1 MKMINK
7 KTALKRNG
15 GFSIMEAVIALAVIV
30 IVTVSALSI
39 ATSSLVAKTKLIN
52 RSQAQSFA
60 QDVWECFKVSDD
72 KDEFDAN
79 LIFAI
84 DAIDAIN
91 TIDAIDAIDK
101 TLVYDSKSNSYRYNS
116 KRFDAKIKIDN
127 SFSELTV
134 TVLDK
139 NGKEII
145 SLNYDK
151 YVESGV
157 SG

>member
-60 QDVWECFKVSDD
+60 QNVWECFKVSDD
-72 KDEFDAN
+72 KSEFVSN
-79 LIFAI
+79 LEFAI
-84 DAIDAIN
+84 DAID
-91 TIDAIDAIDK
+91 D
-101 TLVYDSKSNSYRYNS
+101 DSESNSYRYNS

-134 TVLDK
+134 TVIDK

>member
-72 KDEFDAN
+72 KSEFDTN
-79 LIFAI
+79 LTF
-84 DAIDAIN
+84 
-91 TIDAIDAIDK
+91 AIDK
-101 TLVYDSKSNSYRYNS
+101 TPVYDSESNSYRYNS

-134 TVLDK
+134 TVIDK

>member
-72 KDEFDAN
+72 KNEFDAN
-79 LIFAI
+79 LTFAI
-84 DAIDAIN
+84 MENEDGRDQGKGSD
-91 TIDAIDAIDK
+91 T
-101 TLVYDSKSNSYRYNS
+101 VYDSESNSYRS

-134 TVLDK
+134 TVIDK